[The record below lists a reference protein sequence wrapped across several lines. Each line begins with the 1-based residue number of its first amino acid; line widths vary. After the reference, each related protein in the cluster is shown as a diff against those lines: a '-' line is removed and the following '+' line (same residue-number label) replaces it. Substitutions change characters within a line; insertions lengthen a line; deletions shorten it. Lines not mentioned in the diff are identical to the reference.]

1 VEKLNQKYKK
11 LIQALS
17 TLEKASQTLTIFV
30 KEGVSYNPHLDYKEE
45 YRGLRDSA
53 IQRFEYSVDLYWKYL
68 KIYLEKVL
76 ALPDINGPKPVI
88 RKSYSSNALNEEEAE
103 ESLKMI
109 DDRNMTSHIYVEEI
123 AEHLAAK
130 IPSYYMLMHNVA
142 ARLVAS
148 TPFKP

>member
-1 VEKLNQKYKK
+1 M
-11 LIQALS
+11 QALA
-17 TLEKASQTLTIFV
+17 TLERASQTLTIFV
-30 KEGVSYNPHLDYKEE
+30 QEGVSHNPHLDYEEE

-76 ALPDINGPKPVI
+76 ALPNINGPKPVI
-88 RKSYSSNALNEEEAE
+88 RKSYSSNIMNEQEAE

-123 AEHLAAK
+123 AEHLTAK
-130 IPSYYMLMHNVA
+130 IPRYYTLMDKVSR
-142 ARLVAS
+142 RL
-148 TPFKP
+148 TPSIK